1 MVSHAFNIPL
11 THLRCVDINN
21 APSFQ
26 HLEPRI
32 PLERKLNLLRIEH
45 LEKKDLM
52 SCRAQHPK

>member
-1 MVSHAFNIPL
+1 M

-21 APSFQ
+21 APAFQ
-26 HLEPRI
+26 HLEPRV

-52 SCRAQHPK
+52 SCRTQHPK